1 METEKFPLGISW
13 IHGKHS
19 EDVDIN
25 TRMPFVHIG
34 EYFWQGD
41 EADVVI
47 AEIFNIYKTEI
58 CTPLQA
64 AEKWASN
71 ML

>member
-1 METEKFPLGISW
+1 MKTEKFTCSSW
-13 IHGKHS
+13 LHGKHS
-19 EDVDIN
+19 EDIEIN
-25 TRMPFVHIG
+25 TAWPYVVIYDY
-34 EYFWQGD
+34 YFQGD
-41 EADVVI
+41 EADAVI
-47 AEIFNIYKTEI
+47 DEINYIYNTED

>member
-1 METEKFPLGISW
+1 MTAKEFTCTSW
-13 IHGKHS
+13 LHGKHS
-19 EDVDIN
+19 EDIEIN
-25 TRMPFVHIG
+25 TSLPFVSMY
-34 EYFWQGD
+34 EYFWQGE
-41 EADVVI
+41 EANI
-47 AEIFNIYKTEI
+47 IILEINHIYNTED

>member
-1 METEKFPLGISW
+1 MKTEKFTCTSW
-13 IHGKHS
+13 LHGRHS
-19 EDVDIN
+19 EDIEIN
-25 TRMPFVHIG
+25 TRMPFVHMG

-41 EADVVI
+41 EAGVVI
-47 AEIFNIYKTEI
+47 DEINAIYNTEI